1 MLTRLRIA
9 DATLRRE
16 SMPPFDRSRRLMPA
30 FAYTARDAAG
40 AVLSGTIDAAAERDA
55 LTALAGRG
63 LFPTSVDLAESAKS
77 KAKAGTRRVSA
88 KHLTQFYGQL
98 ADLLK
103 SGVPLLRSIELLE
116 RKSGVP
122 ALQSVLEDV
131 RGEVADGNRLAD
143 AMRRHPKAFSE
154 LAVSMVTAGE
164 EGGFLEDVLKRI
176 ASFTEHQQELR
187 GKVVGAMVYPAF
199 LLVMGG
205 GIVAV
210 MVVYFVPKFAPIFD
224 RMAATGDLPAAT
236 TILMNTSDVV
246 RAYGLWIT
254 LAVAAGLYALV
265 KYATETEEGRLRFDK
280 LRLFGVKVGRK
291 EFGFGPIARSL
302 ATARF
307 CRILGTLLHNGVPIL
322 QSLRIAKDA
331 TGNRVLS
338 AAIAEAAE
346 SITSGRSIAAPLAES
361 GQFSEEVTEMIAVG
375 EEANNLEEVLIDIA
389 DATERHTARQLDLFV
404 RLLEPVMLTAMA
416 GAILFLCI
424 ALMLPILK
432 SSGIA
437 Q

>member
-1 MLTRLRIA
+1 
-9 DATLRRE
+9 
-16 SMPPFDRSRRLMPA
+16 MPD

-40 AVLSGTIDAAAERDA
+40 AALSGTITAPGERDA

-63 LFPTSVDLAESAKS
+63 LFPVSVELNDAAKS
-77 KAKAGTRRVSA
+77 KAKAGTKRVGA
-88 KHLTQFYGQL
+88 KHLAGFYSQL
-98 ADLLK
+98 SDLLK

-116 RKSGVP
+116 RKSTAP
-122 ALQSVLEDV
+122 ALQAVLEDV
-131 RGEVADGNRLAD
+131 RTEVADGNRLAD
-143 AMRRHPKAFSE
+143 ALRRHPKAFSE

-187 GKVVGAMVYPAF
+187 GRVLGALVYPAF
-199 LLVMGG
+199 LMLMGG

-210 MVVYFVPKFAPIFD
+210 MITFFVPKFAPIFE

-236 TILMNTSDVV
+236 SLLMSASDAF
-246 RAYGLWIT
+246 RSYGL
-254 LAVAAGLYALV
+254 LMVLGAAVAIYFLV
-265 KYATETEEGRLRFDK
+265 RYVRDTEEGRLKWDRV
-280 LRLFGVKVGRK
+280 RLFGVTINRK
-291 EFGFGPIARSL
+291 EYGFGPIARNL
-302 ATARF
+302 AIARF
-307 CRILGTLLHNGVPIL
+307 CRILGTLLSNGVPIL

-338 AAIAEAAE
+338 AAIETAAE
-346 SITSGRSIAAPLAES
+346 SITAGRSIAGPLAAS
-361 GQFSEEVTEMIAVG
+361 GQFPEEVTEMIAVG
-375 EEANNLEEVLIDIA
+375 EEANNLEQVLIDIA
-389 DATERHTARQLDLFV
+389 DATERNTSRQLDLFV
-404 RLLEPVMLTAMA
+404 RLLEPIMLTVMA

-437 Q
+437 

>member
-1 MLTRLRIA
+1 
-9 DATLRRE
+9 
-16 SMPPFDRSRRLMPA
+16 MPL

-40 AVLSGTIDAAAERDA
+40 AAVSGSLDAAAERDA
-55 LTALAGRG
+55 LAALAGRG
-63 LFPTSVDLAESAKS
+63 LFPTSVGLAEEAKS
-77 KAKAGTRRVSA
+77 KAKAGAKRVA
-88 KHLTQFYGQL
+88 PKHLAQFYGQL
-98 ADLLK
+98 SDLLK

-122 ALQSVLEDV
+122 ALQAVLEDV

-143 AMRRHPKAFSE
+143 AMRRHPKAFGE

-164 EGGFLEDVLKRI
+164 EGGFLEDVLRRI
-176 ASFTEHQQELR
+176 ATFTEHQQELR
-187 GKVVGAMVYPAF
+187 AKVVGAMVYPAF

-210 MVVYFVPKFAPIFD
+210 MVVYFVPEFAPVFD
-224 RMAATGDLPAAT
+224 RMSAAGELPAAT
-236 TILMNTSDVV
+236 SLLMDTSDVA
-246 RAYGLWIT
+246 RAYGLWIA
-254 LAVAAGLYALV
+254 LAVGGLFYAGY
-265 KYATETEEGRLRFDK
+265 KYFTDTDEGRLLFDRV
-280 LRLFGVKVGRK
+280 RLFGVKIGKTEV
-291 EFGFGPIARSL
+291 GFGPIARSL

-338 AAIAEAAE
+338 AAIAEASE
-346 SITSGRSIAAPLAES
+346 SITAGRSIAQPLAES
-361 GQFSEEVTEMIAVG
+361 GQFAEEVTEMIAVG
-375 EEANNLEEVLIDIA
+375 EEANNLEEVLIDVA
-389 DATERHTARQLDLFV
+389 DATERTVARQLELFV
-404 RLLEPVMLTAMA
+404 RLLEPVMLTVMA
-416 GAILFLCI
+416 GAILFLCV

-437 Q
+437 G

>member
-1 MLTRLRIA
+1 
-9 DATLRRE
+9 
-16 SMPPFDRSRRLMPA
+16 MPA
-30 FAYTARDAAG
+30 YAYTARDAAG
-40 AVLSGTIDAAAERDA
+40 AALTGTIDAAAERDA
-55 LTALAGRG
+55 LAALAGRG
-63 LFPTSVDLAESAKS
+63 LFPTSVGLAESAKS
-77 KAKAGTRRVSA
+77 KAKAGAKRVSP
-88 KHLTQFYGQL
+88 KHLAQFYAQL

-103 SGVPLLRSIELLE
+103 SGVPLLRSVELLE

-131 RGEVADGNRLAD
+131 RAEVADGNRLAD

-187 GKVVGAMVYPAF
+187 GKVLGAMVYPAF
-199 LLVMGG
+199 LLLIGG
-205 GIVAV
+205 GIVGG
-210 MVVYFVPKFAPIFD
+210 MITFFVPKFAPIFD

-236 TILMNTSDVV
+236 RYLMTASDVF
-246 RAYGLWIT
+246 RAYGLFI
-254 LAVAAGLYALV
+254 AAGVVGAGYLLV
-265 KYATETEEGRLRFDK
+265 KYVTETEEGRLRWDRV
-280 LRLFGVKVGRK
+280 RLFGVKVGKK
-291 EFGFGPIARSL
+291 EFGFGPIARNL
-302 ATARF
+302 AVARF

-338 AAIAEAAE
+338 EAIAEASE
-346 SITSGRSIAAPLAES
+346 SITAGRSIAAPLAES
-361 GQFSEEVTEMIAVG
+361 GQFPEEITEMIAVG

-389 DATERHTARQLDLFV
+389 DATERNTARQLDLFV
-404 RLLEPVMLTAMA
+404 RLLEPIMLTLMA
-416 GAILFLCI
+416 GLILFLCI
-424 ALMLPILK
+424 ALMLPILR

-437 Q
+437 

>member
-1 MLTRLRIA
+1 
-9 DATLRRE
+9 
-16 SMPPFDRSRRLMPA
+16 MPL
-30 FAYTARDAAG
+30 FAYEARTAAG
-40 AVLSGTIDAAAERDA
+40 AATAGTIDAAAERDA

-63 LFPTSVDLAESAKS
+63 LFPTSVGLAESAKT
-77 KAKAGTRRVSA
+77 KAKAGTKRVGA

-131 RGEVADGNRLAD
+131 RAEVADGSRLAT
-143 AMRRHPKAFSE
+143 AMKRHPKAFSE

-199 LLVMGG
+199 LLVMGT

-210 MVVYFVPKFAPIFD
+210 MLVKFVPEFAPIFD

-236 TILMNTSDVV
+236 TILMNASDAV
-246 RAYGLWIT
+246 RAYGVWML
-254 LAVAAGLYALV
+254 LAAGVAVYAAA
-265 KYATETEEGRLRFDK
+265 KYVTDTEEGRLLFDRA
-280 LRLFGVKVGRK
+280 RLFGVKVGKK
-291 EFGFGPIARSL
+291 ELGFGPIARSL

-307 CRILGTLLHNGVPIL
+307 CRILGTLLSNGVPIL

-338 AAIAEAAE
+338 AAIAEASE
-346 SITSGRSIAAPLAES
+346 SITAGRSIAAPLAES
-361 GQFSEEVTEMIAVG
+361 GQFGEEVTEMIAVG

-424 ALMLPILK
+424 ALMLPILR

-437 Q
+437 G

>member
-1 MLTRLRIA
+1 MLTRPRIA
-9 DATLRRE
+9 DATFRRE

-205 GIVAV
+205 G
-210 MVVYFVPKFAPIFD
+210 D
-224 RMAATGDLPAAT
+224 RGGDGRLLRAEVRPHLRPHGRHRRPAGGDDDPDEHQRRGAGLRPVDRPRRRRGPVRARQVRHGDRGGPAA
-236 TILMNTSDVV
+236 V
-246 RAYGLWIT
+246 RQVCG
-254 LAVAAGLYALV
+254 
-265 KYATETEEGRLRFDK
+265 
-280 LRLFGVKVGRK
+280 
-291 EFGFGPIARSL
+291 
-302 ATARF
+302 
-307 CRILGTLLHNGVPIL
+307 C
-322 QSLRIAKDA
+322 
-331 TGNRVLS
+331 S
-338 AAIAEAAE
+338 A
-346 SITSGRSIAAPLAES
+346 
-361 GQFSEEVTEMIAVG
+361 
-375 EEANNLEEVLIDIA
+375 
-389 DATERHTARQLDLFV
+389 
-404 RLLEPVMLTAMA
+404 
-416 GAILFLCI
+416 
-424 ALMLPILK
+424 
-432 SSGIA
+432 
-437 Q
+437 